1 MIGLDIIFGGV
12 TGLLGTV
19 LGQFFKYKTAKME
32 HEQERGMVQLET
44 QAMIQEA
51 EMQIQVTKSRVEGE
65 VELAEISAY
74 EESLRSG
81 QKSMFGKEWLDKMF
95 VMPGKMGAVA
105 KFFAVFIAIAFA
117 GVDILRSFMR
127 PALTIYTMGAASYLT
142 YLAWQILQ
150 TAGIDMMSVAQ
161 ALGLYTQVSEAIIYL
176 AISAFTW
183 WFGDRMT
190 AKFLQERDRVK
201 QMQNGCGGSGGSKGG
216 PDVF

>member
-1 MIGLDIIFGGV
+1 MIGLDVIFGGV

-19 LGQFFKYKTAKME
+19 IGQIFKYKTAKIENE
-32 HEQERGMVQLET
+32 HERGMLQLET

-65 VELAEISAY
+65 IELAELSSY
-74 EESLRSG
+74 EESIRSG
-81 QKSMFGKEWLDKMF
+81 QKSMFGKGWLDKMF
-95 VMPGKMGAVA
+95 VIPGKMGAVA

-117 GVDILRSFMR
+117 GVDILRSLMR
-127 PALTIYTMGAASYLT
+127 PVLTIYTMAAASYLT
-142 YLAWQILQ
+142 YLAWTIMKATGLDSM
-150 TAGIDMMSVAQ
+150 TLIQ
-161 ALGLYTQVSEAIIYL
+161 AISLYTQVTDAIIYL

-190 AKFLQERDRVK
+190 AKFLQQRDEAK
-201 QMQNGCGGSGGSKGG
+201 QIQAGAKKPALGE